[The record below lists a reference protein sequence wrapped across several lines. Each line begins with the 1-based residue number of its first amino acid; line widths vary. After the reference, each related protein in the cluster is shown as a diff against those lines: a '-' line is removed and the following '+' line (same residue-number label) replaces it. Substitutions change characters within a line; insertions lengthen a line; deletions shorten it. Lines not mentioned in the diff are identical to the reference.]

1 MPAHWM
7 RDFFLAELCLEMQH
21 NSEGLSRLQV
31 IVIQEAIVLGGPAW
45 QGVQMRVCGRWRVF
59 SCIVWSQALS
69 DEFPRSDWVVCQ
81 AATAHY
87 NLRNF
92 DEAQDLF
99 EDLLDRDPHRIEVQ
113 APDGTRL

>member
-1 MPAHWM
+1 MEQLRYSNTVAHQPALG
-7 RDFFLAELCLEMQH
+7 LAV
-21 NSEGLSRLQV
+21 SF
-31 IVIQEAIVLGGPAW
+31 GPPDW
-45 QGVQMRVCGRWRVF
+45 VPGWTQMW

-113 APDGTRL
+113 V